1 MREGNLFLAI
11 TIPDDICPG
20 VDDPDDIAD
29 EIVRL
34 LNESRTTSAWA
45 RQMLDGTYDSEN
57 PNSGVEPIM
66 VDAIPSPQWL
76 TPETLATLRASA
88 GSVQYDVHTDTRGAW

>member
-1 MREGNLFLAI
+1 MRERNLFLAI

-20 VDDPDDIAD
+20 VDDPDVIAD
-29 EIVRL
+29 EIVSM
-34 LNESRTTSAWA
+34 LNVGRTTSAWA
-45 RQMLDGTYDSEN
+45 RQILDGSYDGEN
-57 PNSGVEPIM
+57 PNPGVEPIM

-88 GSVQYDVHTDTRGAW
+88 EPKATNGDDRPAA